1 MSTLK
6 VNEVRH
12 LSNSGSANIVLEA
25 NSNTNLQTTGTKALS
40 VDGTLTVT
48 GLTTLAGDTVVG
60 DATTD
65 SLSLISTVSGFNN
78 FSGFTGE
85 IRMYA
90 GNAAGNAP
98 PAGWLYCNGNSIA
111 QDNATSQESWDAP
124 NTPTSATHQG
134 AIYNALFNLLK
145 ESNDWGN
152 AVGAVWGTNKI
163 KLPDFRS
170 RSPVGVGT
178 GAAYTITNGTDSVA
192 LTVLALSDVSGAQN
206 HVLVTGEIPAHL
218 HGATSAAPTNSSL
231 HTVATAFAG
240 ALTGT
245 IPAHSHTVVDHVHTT
260 GAHTHGAAAGTSG
273 STVPGVTGSTT
284 PGAGGTQS
292 ASHTH
297 TLQSSVSSWAGGGS
311 YASTGTHIGNAQT
324 APQSGTQSA
333 SHTHTGAAHTHTSA
347 AHTHTTPA
355 TTTNS
360 QSSSNT
366 GSSGAQT
373 SSEQALANVTFND
386 STPTLTSTVTMGVHT
401 HTITTTNTGGGGAHN
416 NISPLIAVN
425 FIIKV

>member
-12 LSNSGSANIVLEA
+12 LSNTGSANIVLES
-25 NSNTNLQTTGTKALS
+25 NSNINLQTTGTKALS

-48 GLTTLAGDTVVG
+48 GLTTLNGDAVFGNASTDTV
-60 DATTD
+60 
-65 SLSLISTVSGFNN
+65 SLISTISGYNN

-98 PAGWLYCNGNSIA
+98 PAGWLYCNGDTIGEDS
-111 QDNATSQESWDAP
+111 DGSPDHTSVTYQ
-124 NTPTSATHQG
+124 
-134 AIYNALFNLLK
+134 ALFNLLK

-152 AVGAVWGTNKI
+152 AGNEIWGTNSV

-178 GAAYTITNGTDSVA
+178 GAANAISTGTDSVA
-192 LTVLALSDVSGAQN
+192 LTVRALSDVSGAQN
-206 HVLVTGEIPAHL
+206 HVLVTAEIPAHL
-218 HGATSAAPTNSSL
+218 HGATSAATTSNYD
-231 HTVATAFAG
+231 TVATVVASAI
-240 ALTGT
+240 TGT
-245 IPAHSHTVVDHVHTT
+245 IPAHTHTGAAHTHT
-260 GAHTHGAAAGTSG
+260 LAHTHGAPAGTSG
-273 STVPGVTGSTT
+273 STTPGATGSTT
-284 PGAGGTQS
+284 PGAGGNQS

-297 TLQSSVSSWAGGGS
+297 TLQSATSSWQGGGD
-311 YASTGTHIGNAQT
+311 YGSTGTHIGIAQT
-324 APQSGTQSA
+324 APQSGAQSA

-360 QSSSNT
+360 QSASTTSAASSANT
-366 GSSGAQT
+366 G
-373 SSEQALANVTFND
+373 EQAQASVTFND
-386 STPTLTSTVTMGVHT
+386 STPTLTSTVTPGGHT
-401 HTITTTNTGGGGAHN
+401 HTIATTNTGGGGSHN

>member
-12 LSNSGSANIVLEA
+12 LSNTGSANIVLEA

-48 GLTTLAGDTVVG
+48 GLSTLNGDVVVG
-60 DATTD
+60 NATTD
-65 SLSLISTVSGFNN
+65 TLSLISTVSGFNN

-98 PAGWLYCNGNSIA
+98 PSGWLYCNGNTIGA
-111 QDNATSQESWDAP
+111 DATGSP
-124 NTPTSATHQG
+124 NHQSSS
-134 AIYNALFNLLK
+134 YQALFNILK

-152 AVGAVWGTNKI
+152 ASSAVWGTNSV

-170 RSPVGVGT
+170 RTPVGVGT
-178 GAAYTITNGTDSVA
+178 GASNAIGTGTDSVA
-192 LTVLALSDVSGAQN
+192 LTVRALSDTSGAQN

-218 HGATSAAPTNSSL
+218 HGATSAATTSNYD
-231 HTVATAFAG
+231 TVAFAS

-245 IPAHSHTVVDHVHTT
+245 IPAHDHTLAVVDHAHTT

-273 STVPGVTGSTT
+273 STTPSATGSTT
-284 PGAGGTQS
+284 PGAGSTQS

-297 TLQSSVSSWAGGGS
+297 SLQSSVSSWAGGGS
-311 YASTGTHIGNAQT
+311 YAATGTHIGNTQT
-324 APQSGTQSA
+324 TPNSGTQSA

-360 QSSSNT
+360 QTSSNT
-366 GSSGAQT
+366 GNAGAQT
-373 SSEQALANVTFND
+373 QTTSEQALANVTFND
-386 STPTLTSTVTMGVHT
+386 STPTLTLTPGGHT

>member
-12 LSNSGSANIVLEA
+12 LSNTGSANIVLES
-25 NSNTNLQTTGTKALS
+25 NSNINLQTTGTKALS

-48 GLTTLAGDTVVG
+48 GLTTLNGDAVFGNASTDTV
-60 DATTD
+60 
-65 SLSLISTVSGFNN
+65 SLISTISGYNN

-98 PAGWLYCNGNSIA
+98 PAGRLYCNGDTIGEDS
-111 QDNATSQESWDAP
+111 DGSPDHTSVTYQ
-124 NTPTSATHQG
+124 
-134 AIYNALFNLLK
+134 ALFNLLK

-152 AVGAVWGTNKI
+152 AGNEIWGTNSV

-178 GAAYTITNGTDSVA
+178 GAANAISTGTDSVA
-192 LTVLALSDVSGAQN
+192 LTVRALSDTSGAQN
-206 HVLVTGEIPAHL
+206 HVLVTAEIPAHL
-218 HGATSAAPTNSSL
+218 HGATSAATTSNYD
-231 HTVATAFAG
+231 TVATVFAS

-245 IPAHSHTVVDHVHTT
+245 IPAHTHTGAAHTHT
-260 GAHTHGAAAGTSG
+260 LAHTHGVPAGTSG
-273 STVPGVTGSTT
+273 STTPGATGSTT
-284 PGAGGTQS
+284 PGAGGNQS

-297 TLQSSVSSWAGGGS
+297 TLQSATSSWMGGGD
-311 YASTGTHIGNAQT
+311 YGSTGTHIGIAQT
-324 APQSGTQSA
+324 APQSGAQSA

-355 TTTNS
+355 STTNS
-360 QSSSNT
+360 QNTSTTSAASSANT
-366 GSSGAQT
+366 G
-373 SSEQALANVTFND
+373 EQAQASVPFND
-386 STPTLTSTVTMGVHT
+386 STPALTSTVTMGVHT

>member
-12 LSNSGSANIVLEA
+12 LSNTGSANIVLES

-48 GLTTLAGDTVVG
+48 GLSTLNGDTVVG
-60 DATTD
+60 NATTD
-65 SLSLISTVSGFNN
+65 SLSLISTVSGYNN

-111 QDNATSQESWDAP
+111 LDSTTSNESWEGSSSA
-124 NTPTSATHQG
+124 ATHQG
-134 AIYNALFNLLK
+134 STYQALFNLLK

-192 LTVLALSDVSGAQN
+192 LTVRALGDTTGAQN
-206 HVLVTGEIPAHL
+206 HVLVTAEIPAHL
-218 HGATSAAPTNSSL
+218 HGATSAATTSGYD
-231 HTVATAFAG
+231 TVATVFAG

-260 GAHTHGAAAGTSG
+260 GSHTHGVPAGTSG
-273 STVPGVTGSTT
+273 STTPGVTGNQSASHTHTGAAHTHALQSYVSSWSGGGSYAATGTHIGNLQSQQYSGSTT

-297 TLQSSVSSWAGGGS
+297 T
-311 YASTGTHIGNAQT
+311 
-324 APQSGTQSA
+324 
-333 SHTHTGAAHTHTSA
+333 SA

-355 TTTNS
+355 STTNS

-373 SSEQALANVTFND
+373 SSEQALASVTFND
-386 STPTLTSTVTMGVHT
+386 STPTLTSTVTPGGHT
-401 HTITTTNTGGGGAHN
+401 HTIATTNTGGGGSHN

>member
-12 LSNSGSANIVLEA
+12 LSNTGSANIVLES
-25 NSNTNLQTTGTKALS
+25 NSNINLQTTGTKALS
-40 VDGTLTVT
+40 VDGTLTVS
-48 GLTTLAGDTVVG
+48 GLTTLNGDAVFGNASTDTV
-60 DATTD
+60 
-65 SLSLISTVSGFNN
+65 SLISTISGFNN

-90 GNAAGNAP
+90 GNAAGNSP
-98 PAGWLYCNGNSIA
+98 PAGWLYCNGDTIGLDSTGSP
-111 QDNATSQESWDAP
+111 DHTSSTYQ
-124 NTPTSATHQG
+124 
-134 AIYNALFNLLK
+134 ALFNLLK

-152 AVGAVWGTNKI
+152 ASSAVWGTNAV

-170 RSPVGVGT
+170 RAPVGVGT
-178 GAAYTITNGTDSVA
+178 GAANTITNGTDSVA
-192 LTVLALSDVSGAQN
+192 LTVRALGDTSGAQN

-218 HGATSAAPTNSSL
+218 HGATSQATTSNYD
-231 HTVATAFAG
+231 TVATVFAG

-245 IPAHSHTVVDHVHTT
+245 IPAHDHTVAVADHVHTT
-260 GAHTHGAAAGTSG
+260 GAHTHGAPAGTSG
-273 STVPGVTGSTT
+273 STTPGVTGTPSTNT
-284 PGAGGTQS
+284 TSGQSVAHTHSFNIASDWSSGNYAVGFTYGGTPFATTTTDQS
-292 ASHTH
+292 DDHTH
-297 TLQSSVSSWAGGGS
+297 TM
-311 YASTGTHIGNAQT
+311 GN
-324 APQSGTQSA
+324 
-333 SHTHTGAAHTHTSA
+333 HTHTSA

-366 GSSGAQT
+366 GDGGAQT
-373 SSEQALANVTFND
+373 VTSSQQAQASVTFND
-386 STPTLTSTVTMGVHT
+386 STPTLTSTVTPGGHT
-401 HTITTTNTGGGGAHN
+401 HTIATTNTGGGGAHN

>member
-12 LSNSGSANIVLEA
+12 LSNSGSANIVLES

-48 GLTTLAGDTVVG
+48 GLSTLNGDAIVG
-60 DATTD
+60 NATTD
-65 SLSLISTVSGFNN
+65 TLSLISTVSGFNN

-98 PAGWLYCNGNSIA
+98 PSGWLYCNGDTISDV
-111 QDNATSQESWDAP
+111 DNGGDHTSG
-124 NTPTSATHQG
+124 T
-134 AIYNALFNLLK
+134 YNALFNLLK
-145 ESNDWGN
+145 ESGDW
-152 AVGAVWGTNKI
+152 TNSVSANWDSETV
-163 KLPDFRS
+163 KLPDFRT

-178 GAAYTITNGTDSVA
+178 GAAFAITPGTDSIA
-192 LTVLALSDVSGAQN
+192 LTVRALSDVSGAEK
-206 HVLVTGEIPAHL
+206 HVLTVAELAVHT
-218 HGATSAAPTNSSL
+218 HGATSATPTAAQTTTPN
-231 HTVATAFAG
+231 TVATVFAG
-240 ALTGT
+240 DLTGT
-245 IPAHSHTVVDHVHTT
+245 IPGHTHTLAVVDHVHTT

-273 STVPGVTGSTT
+273 TKTADTSGLPDPAVTSG
-284 PGAGGTQS
+284 QS
-292 ASHTH
+292 VAHTH
-297 TLQSSVSSWAGGGS
+297 TLQSSTSSWAGGSAWGG
-311 YASTGTHIGNAQT
+311 TGTHQGNAQT
-324 APQSGTQSA
+324 PPQSGTQSA
-333 SHTHTGAAHTHTSA
+333 DHTHTLNNHRHSIGAHS
-347 AHTHTTPA
+347 HTTPA

-373 SSEQALANVTFND
+373 SSTQALANVTFND
-386 STPTLTSTVTMGVHT
+386 STPTLTSTVTPGGHT
-401 HTITTTNTGGGGAHN
+401 HTIATTNTGGGGAHN

>member
-12 LSNSGSANIVLEA
+12 LSNTGSANIVLESNA
-25 NSNTNLQTTGTKALS
+25 NTNLQTTGTKALS

-48 GLTTLAGDTVVG
+48 GLSTLNGDAVFGNLSTDTV
-60 DATTD
+60 
-65 SLSLISTVSGFNN
+65 SLISKVTGFNN

-98 PAGWLYCNGNSIA
+98 PDGWLYCNGNTIG
-111 QDNATSQESWDAP
+111 QDSSGSPDHQ
-124 NTPTSATHQG
+124 SATYQ
-134 AIYNALFNLLK
+134 ALFNLLK
-145 ESNDWGN
+145 ESSDWLNAGN
-152 AVGAVWGTNKI
+152 EVWGTNSV

-178 GAAYTITNGTDSVA
+178 GAANAISTGTDSVS
-192 LTVLALSDVSGAQN
+192 LTVRALSDVSGAQN
-206 HVLVTGEIPAHL
+206 HVLVTAEIPAHL
-218 HGATSAAPTNSSL
+218 HGATSQAPTSNYD
-231 HTVATAFAG
+231 TVATVFAG
-240 ALTGT
+240 DLTGT
-245 IPAHSHTVVDHVHTT
+245 IPGHTHTLAVVDHVHTT
-260 GAHTHGAAAGTSG
+260 GAHTHGAPAGTSG
-273 STVPGVTGSTT
+273 STTPTVTGLPSTNT
-284 PGAGGTQS
+284 TSGQS
-292 ASHTH
+292 VAHTH
-297 TLQSSVSSWAGGGS
+297 TLQATVSSWAGGGS
-311 YASTGTHIGNAQT
+311 YASTGTHIGNAGT

-333 SHTHTGAAHTHTSA
+333 DHTHTMSNHTHTSA

-360 QSSSNT
+360 QSATTTSSN
-366 GSSGAQT
+366 GAVT
-373 SSEQALANVTFND
+373 LSTQAQASVTF
-386 STPTLTSTVTMGVHT
+386 SAVRPTLTSTVTPGGHT
-401 HTITTTNTGGGGAHN
+401 HTITTTNTGGGGSHN